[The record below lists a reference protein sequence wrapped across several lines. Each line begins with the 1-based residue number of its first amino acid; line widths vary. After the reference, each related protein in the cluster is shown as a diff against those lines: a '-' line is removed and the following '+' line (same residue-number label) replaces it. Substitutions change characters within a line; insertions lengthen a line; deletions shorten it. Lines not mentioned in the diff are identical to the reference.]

1 MIHEIK
7 PSLSTT
13 IYILKNANVSTNK
26 ATEDFIELI
35 KREIASM
42 TPSINQKL

>member
-13 IYILKNANVSTNK
+13 IYILENATVSTTK

-35 KREIASM
+35 KREVAFM
-42 TPSINQKL
+42 TPSIN